1 MKYVMTICKMTLFA
15 RHKTGLLLSLIL
27 ALFCSTACSEIT
39 DDSELNPPVFDI
51 HFVVMTQRDGIENK
65 TSVQQLQREVDILNE
80 YFVGANGVH
89 PVKFRYKGQRTI
101 RELNDSSCMEF
112 LRLGDTAAEFD
123 WDRWT
128 DMFNSCSDPRVV
140 DPNAINFYVYDAY
153 SREEGFKD
161 RTSRGRNNGSRPFIF
176 LDWERLN
183 HQTQSP
189 EEHEMGHV
197 FGLAHVCAEG
207 ATLDTPTNIMASHD
221 CGKGSGGRRNIGFD
235 EGQLKII
242 QQKARLISKQLNS
255 R

>member
-1 MKYVMTICKMTLFA
+1 MKHVMSLCKTALCVRERIGFLF
-15 RHKTGLLLSLIL
+15 GLVI
-27 ALFCSTACSEIT
+27 ALFCSAACSEIT
-39 DDSELNPPVFDI
+39 NDSAQNPPVFDI
-51 HFVVMTQRDGIENK
+51 HFVVMTQREGIENK
-65 TSVQQLQREVDILNE
+65 TSVPQLKKEVDILNE
-80 YFVGANGVH
+80 YFIGANGVH
-89 PVKFRYKGQRTI
+89 PVKFRYKGQRAI
-101 RELNDSSCMEF
+101 QELNDSSCIEF
-112 LRLGDTAAEFD
+112 LRLVDSAATFD

-140 DPNAINFYVYDAY
+140 DPHAINFYIYDAY
-153 SREEGFKD
+153 NREDGFKD

-197 FGLAHVCAEG
+197 FGLVHVCAEG
-207 ATLDTPTNIMASHD
+207 ATLDTPTNIMASRD

-235 EGQLKII
+235 EGQMKII